1 VCSRRWRWLPSLHRR
16 RMQVSCVQTFR
27 YDEHLHNDNVVG
39 RSKSAVF
46 LTSTKEKPSC
56 VVDLALLQTRGAAF
70 GEHGGRGLSTR
81 PPNLSPRNRPE
92 KEAFGGLGELG
103 GHPSTHKRE
112 NQTATLNTCA
122 CARTHARTHA
132 CVRGRSRRDVHQV
145 HQRAIESQ
153 ILVRWSGGRP
163 SNGHPPDVLRRSRCP
178 PAGRNRRA
186 CPEGPGGAA

>member
-1 VCSRRWRWLPSLHRR
+1 
-16 RMQVSCVQTFR
+16 MQVSCVQTFR

-70 GEHGGRGLSTR
+70 GEHGGRGVSTR
-81 PPNLSPRNRPE
+81 PPNLSPRNRARRE
-92 KEAFGGLGELG
+92 VFGGLGGLG

-112 NQTATLNTCA
+112 IRQLLLIR
-122 CARTHARTHA
+122 ARARAHTHAHMRV
-132 CVRGRSRRDVHQV
+132 CVGDPAGTSTKSTSERSR
-145 HQRAIESQ
+145 ANFP
-153 ILVRWSGGRP
+153 VRWSGGRP

>member
-1 VCSRRWRWLPSLHRR
+1 VR
-16 RMQVSCVQTFR
+16 CVQTFR
-27 YDEHLHNDNVVG
+27 CDDHLHKDNIDRAREIG
-39 RSKSAVF
+39 RI
-46 LTSTKEKPSC
+46 LTSTKEKRWS
-56 VVDLALLQTRGAAF
+56 VAVLARQQKRGAAF

-178 PAGRNRRA
+178 PPERNRRA